1 MHRFAGRHTSKSF
14 YSLARG
20 LAENN
25 TGGFVCSAKKT
36 ADHNRIT
43 SKQQSQTY
51 MTIPSDT
58 PVGNDRNFRNP
69 GAFIYR
75 LRLRNADVRI
85 VTSRT
90 GRTRA
95 QSYFDAVDHKTLVDL
110 HCLGKNDIAHD
121 QLRIG
126 ELSPEFPDCLFSK
139 I

>member
-1 MHRFAGRHTSKSF
+1 MHRLAGRHASKSF
-14 YSLARG
+14 YFLARG
-20 LAENN
+20 LPENN
-25 TGGFVCSAKKT
+25 TGCFVCSAKKA

-51 MTIPSDT
+51 MAIPSDT
-58 PVGNDRNFRNP
+58 PIGNDRNFRNP
-69 GAFIYR
+69 SAFIYR
-75 LRLRNADVRI
+75 LRLRNADVRV

-95 QSYFDAVDHKTLVDL
+95 QSHFDAVDPKSLINFY
-110 HCLGKNDIAHD
+110 CLGKHYVTHH

-139 I
+139 V